1 MDIHGNATQHSH
13 PVGRQEF
20 YRQEYRRSKL
30 EWQDSLS
37 LYRELIDQN
46 TQKDTRIL
54 DIGCGHGDFVK
65 SVYIKTPHTYGIDPD
80 EQALSKNA
88 IIRNKVVGT
97 TDYLPFSNNFFDL
110 VVSAWVL
117 EHLDHPETAFREIYR
132 VLKPGGLVFGVQ
144 PVKPLTNAY
153 FDLVIRANENVYG
166 YFWVEEMKRW
176 FADQG
181 IKIQVVTPLAL
192 YKGTKSAAR
201 S

>member
-1 MDIHGNATQHSH
+1 MDIHGNATQHSY

-110 VVSAWVL
+110 VVVL
-117 EHLDHPETAFREIYR
+117 AMENR
-132 VLKPGGLVFGVQ
+132 VLCFFMSL
-144 PVKPLTNAY
+144 
-153 FDLVIRANENVYG
+153 
-166 YFWVEEMKRW
+166 KR
-176 FADQG
+176 
-181 IKIQVVTPLAL
+181 LA
-192 YKGTKSAAR
+192 AWR
-201 S
+201 